1 MRHIIVEK
9 QHSDQVSQLMLHSSR
24 PETTRFFLSSVRAE
38 FKYEADVQNMAKTVQ
53 LKDVSAE
60 ERVSSEAYPEHS
72 ARGEES

>member
-1 MRHIIVEK
+1 MLLCS
-9 QHSDQVSQLMLHSSR
+9 HS
-24 PETTRFFLSSVRAE
+24 ETTRFFFSSVRAE

-60 ERVSSEAYPEHS
+60 ERVSSEAYPKHS